1 MEKEMKDKNFSI
13 QYETWE
19 KVNTGYS
26 NILVPRSKNVNNHK
40 KKRQRGNKQDNKYL
54 EDYAKEHKLS
64 LHKIDKVFHQ
74 A

>member
-1 MEKEMKDKNFSI
+1 MKDKNFSI

-40 KKRQRGNKQDNKYL
+40 KKR
-54 EDYAKEHKLS
+54 
-64 LHKIDKVFHQ
+64 
-74 A
+74 